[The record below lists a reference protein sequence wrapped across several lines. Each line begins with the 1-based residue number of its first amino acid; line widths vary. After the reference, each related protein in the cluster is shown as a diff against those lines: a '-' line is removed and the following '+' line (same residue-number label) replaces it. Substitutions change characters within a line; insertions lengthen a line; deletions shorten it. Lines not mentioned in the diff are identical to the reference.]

1 MKNKFLIILL
11 FFSFCSSQEMATDSQ
26 RNWCIA
32 KFDQI
37 EKLSVNFW
45 SLDLEDR
52 TLVAEFQQDIVTAIE
67 IYENDYPD
75 KELDWSWDGLEDG
88 FLSNDNEYLKYCKI
102 VADINEI
109 D

>member
-1 MKNKFLIILL
+1 MKKTFLIISL
-11 FFSFCSSQEMATDSQ
+11 FFSFCSSQDMATDSQ

-32 KFDQI
+32 QFDQQ
-37 EKLSVNFW
+37 EKLSDSFW
-45 SLDLEDR
+45 LLDLEDR
-52 TLVAEFQQDIVTAIE
+52 ALVAEFQQDIVTAIE
-67 IYENDYPD
+67 IYENDYPA

-88 FLSNDNEYLKYCKI
+88 FLSNDNDYLKYCKI

>member
-1 MKNKFLIILL
+1 
-11 FFSFCSSQEMATDSQ
+11 MATDSQ

-32 KFDQI
+32 QFDQQ
-37 EKLSVNFW
+37 EKLSDSFW
-45 SLDLEDR
+45 LLDLEDR
-52 TLVAEFQQDIVTAIE
+52 ALVAEFQQDIVTAIE
-67 IYENDYPD
+67 IYENDYPA

-88 FLSNDNEYLKYCKI
+88 FLSNDNDYLKYCKI

>member
-1 MKNKFLIILL
+1 
-11 FFSFCSSQEMATDSQ
+11 MATDSQ

-32 KFDQI
+32 QFEQQ
-37 EKLSVNFW
+37 EKLSDSFW
-45 SLDLEDR
+45 LLDLDDR
-52 TLVAEFQQDIVTAIE
+52 ALVLEFQQDIVTAIE

-88 FLSNDNEYLKYCKI
+88 FLSNDNDYLIYCKI